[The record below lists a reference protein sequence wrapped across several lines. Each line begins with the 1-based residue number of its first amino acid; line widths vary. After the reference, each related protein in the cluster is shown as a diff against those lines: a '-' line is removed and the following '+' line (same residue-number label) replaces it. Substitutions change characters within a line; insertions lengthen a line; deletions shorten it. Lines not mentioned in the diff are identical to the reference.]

1 VIDPAVIDLDSLRAT
16 PNALAPHYSH
26 FRVAQRL
33 LLTGHSHQAWPDVAL
48 LGQQEAFE
56 DAAAAVDGK
65 WELAFHRAD
74 VVREGYRRLLGEPT
88 ADIALGA
95 SVHDLLIRFL
105 SCLDLRARPRLVSTD
120 GEFHS
125 LRRQLTRLGEEGVE
139 VVRLPALPAATLAT
153 RLASEVDD
161 RTSAVLVSAVLFETA
176 HVVPGLGELAA
187 ACERHGTQ
195 LLVDVYHALGVLPMP
210 VHALGLGSAWITGGG
225 YKYLQLGEGNCF
237 LRLPLQAAHMRP
249 VVTGWFAEFEELT
262 DRSRPDVVRYAP
274 GAMRFAG
281 STYDPTSHY
290 RASRVFG
297 FFHTR
302 ELTPA
307 LLRAVSQ
314 HQVWLLCSL
323 FDAFD
328 APESLI
334 TRDRTVPL
342 TEFGGFLALRSP
354 HAGPLQAALAQRGV
368 SSDSRGSYLRLGPA
382 PYLSDA
388 QLESAMAALADAL
401 PSIRDM

>member
-1 VIDPAVIDLDSLRAT
+1 VIDPPVIDPAVIDLDSLRAT

-65 WELAFHRAD
+65 WELAFRRAD
-74 VVREGYRRLLGEPT
+74 EVREGYRRLLGEPA

-125 LRRQLTRLGEEGVE
+125 LRRQLARLGEEGVE
-139 VVRLPALPAATLAT
+139 VVRLPALPAATLAA

-195 LLVDVYHALGVLPMP
+195 LLVDA
-210 VHALGLGSAWITGGG
+210 
-225 YKYLQLGEGNCF
+225 
-237 LRLPLQAAHMRP
+237 
-249 VVTGWFAEFEELT
+249 
-262 DRSRPDVVRYAP
+262 
-274 GAMRFAG
+274 
-281 STYDPTSHY
+281 
-290 RASRVFG
+290 
-297 FFHTR
+297 
-302 ELTPA
+302 
-307 LLRAVSQ
+307 
-314 HQVWLLCSL
+314 
-323 FDAFD
+323 
-328 APESLI
+328 
-334 TRDRTVPL
+334 
-342 TEFGGFLALRSP
+342 
-354 HAGPLQAALAQRGV
+354 
-368 SSDSRGSYLRLGPA
+368 
-382 PYLSDA
+382 
-388 QLESAMAALADAL
+388 
-401 PSIRDM
+401 